1 MPEVKF
7 KPFSGEHCEST
18 MLVNLLGQHGIE
30 LSEEMV
36 FGLGMGLSYIHW
48 ESRNMPYPFI
58 GGRVKPDLLVE
69 NLSAVLGVGFEV
81 CDTSSATRARNN
93 ALQALTEGKL
103 VGLKLDHYYLEYFPD
118 KRAHFH
124 AHYATLYKM
133 DGEDAWLIDTKGGG
147 GGGRTSLDSLSE
159 ARSAK
164 GPMSSKSR
172 SVTVAGGPRMEEVRG
187 QLTDKLSSAFL
198 TALAANAHAY
208 LNPPIKNVGYKG
220 VLKSSESVT
229 GWLDKIDN
237 PAESL
242 PIIAMLME
250 RAGTGGGLF
259 RKMYGRFLE
268 QGRKLTGL
276 AALGSAAKEFGVIAT
291 QWTAVADLIEQAGTC
306 GSKDAL
312 ADAARLMAEISE
324 RERSAFSTLGAL
336 ARDAVDNAGAGHSAL
351 SNREQTV
358 SPKPVC

>member
-1 MPEVKF
+1 MPEVNF

-18 MLVNLLGQHGIE
+18 MLVNLLGQQGID

-36 FGLGMGLSYIHW
+36 FGLGMGLNYIHW

-58 GGRVKPDLLVE
+58 GGRVKPDSLAE
-69 NLSAVLGVGFEV
+69 NLSTALGVEFDV
-81 CDTSSATRARNN
+81 RDTASASRARNN
-93 ALQALTEGKL
+93 ALETLEAGKL
-103 VGLKLDHYYLEYFPD
+103 VGLKLDHYYLEYFPE
-118 KRAHFH
+118 KRVHFH
-124 AHYATLYKM
+124 AHYATLYRM
-133 DGEDAWLIDTKGGG
+133 DEEGAWLIDTRNAG

-172 SVTVAGGPRMEEVRG
+172 SVTVKSGPGLEELRG
-187 QLTDKLSSAFL
+187 QLADRLPRAFF

-208 LNPPIKNVGYKG
+208 LNPPIKNLGYKG

-229 GWLDKIDN
+229 RWLDEVGN

-259 RKMYGRFLE
+259 RKMYGRFLK
-268 QGRKLTGL
+268 QGRELTGV
-276 AALGSAAKEFGVIAT
+276 AALGTAANEFDAIAA
-291 QWTAVADLIEQAGTC
+291 QWTAVADLIEQAGIR

-312 ADAARLMAEISE
+312 AEASTLMADISG
-324 RERSAFSTLGAL
+324 RERSAFTTLEAL
-336 ARDAVDNAGAGHSAL
+336 ARHADS
-351 SNREQTV
+351 
-358 SPKPVC
+358 